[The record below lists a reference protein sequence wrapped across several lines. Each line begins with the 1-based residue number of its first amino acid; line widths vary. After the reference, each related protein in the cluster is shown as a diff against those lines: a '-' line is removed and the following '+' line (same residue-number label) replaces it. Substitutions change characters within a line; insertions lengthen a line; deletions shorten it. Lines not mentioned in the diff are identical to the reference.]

1 MELRGAPTSMPLLHN
16 DEIGAPISY
25 GYFFLFYFDI
35 SFNML
40 VYYLI
45 KLLLILFFFHSLISP
60 YLLIIII
67 IWTY

>member
-40 VYYLI
+40 IYSLI
-45 KLLLILFFFHSLISP
+45 KLLLIVFFFTL
-60 YLLIIII
+60 
-67 IWTY
+67 